1 MTAATQI
8 AEFSHAL
15 DPSRVPATVIERT
28 KLHVM
33 DAIGC
38 ALAADALALGGA
50 GRAAMADLGAGD
62 ATAIGLSAGLPAPN
76 AALANAM
83 LVHALDYDD
92 THSGAVC
99 HISAVVVPAA
109 LAVAETTRSSG
120 SDLLAAIVAG
130 TEAVA
135 RIGGAASGR
144 FHARGFHPTAAC
156 GVFGAAI
163 AASRLARLNAET
175 TTAALGIAGSMS
187 SGLLAYLNEGVQTKP
202 IHAGWAAHAGVLASR
217 LADNGAEGPP
227 DVLEGRFGLFDAFV
241 GPPEADVET
250 QVSDLGERWETLN
263 ISCKAYPACHFMH
276 GSLAATASLL
286 DRVRANEI
294 DEIEVTVPEE
304 VVAIICE
311 PTAEKVRPRSD
322 YDAKFSI
329 QYSTA
334 AMLLNGMV
342 NLETYTADAREDR
355 GVQDL
360 ARKVKYGAKPYSSTD
375 TAFPGGVRIRMV
387 DGSVLESDCPY
398 QPGAPENPMSEAQM
412 RAKFRA
418 NAALSRDSDSVDALE
433 EGISSLELQADLGW
447 LSSLLRPVAVAA

>member
-175 TTAALGIAGSMS
+175 TTAALGIA
-187 SGLLAYLNEGVQTKP
+187 
-202 IHAGWAAHAGVLASR
+202 R